1 VETVKP
7 EVVTSNF
14 VVIFTEVLPFLLLAI
29 IGVIIVAIVFFV
41 KSYKR
46 YRTNSKIVE
55 QKLKLVETDIRETKQ
70 RLDRIEKNLK

>member
-1 VETVKP
+1 METVKP

>member
-1 VETVKP
+1 METVKP
-7 EVVTSNF
+7 EVVTSDF

-55 QKLKLVETDIRETKQ
+55 QKRKLVETDIRETKQ

>member
-7 EVVTSNF
+7 EVVTSDF

>member
-1 VETVKP
+1 METVNP